1 MSGYVRYGDEW
12 EAEAMRVKKSTLVG
26 MLRDIAL
33 ERDALLAQLKAKD
46 AAIAEARGLLRS
58 TTLNWQEQC
67 LFDCD
72 EVLSKALKGGG
83 HA

>member
-33 ERDALLAQLKAKD
+33 ERDTLREQIK
-46 AAIAEARGLLRS
+46 EARSLLRS